1 MDIANIPVLTTPQM
15 VEVDRAM
22 LDDYHIELIQMMEN
36 AGRNLAELTHKL
48 LGGSLDGKRVVV
60 LCGAGNNGGGGM
72 VAARHLHN
80 RGAQV
85 VLKVIANPALI
96 KAVPAQ
102 QLKTLN
108 AMGVE
113 NTSVPDL
120 ETADLVL
127 DALIGYGLI
136 GDPAGP
142 VAAWINRLNAA
153 HRPTLSLD
161 VPSGLDATTG
171 AAGRPCVR
179 ADATLTLALPK
190 VGLLQPQAAAYVGEL
205 YVADI
210 GVPPDLYQKAFGMF
224 VPPLFAQQDII
235 QVDLP

>member
-1 MDIANIPVLTTPQM
+1 MEISAIPALTTAQM
-15 VEVDRAM
+15 AEVDRAM

-36 AGRNLAELTHKL
+36 AGRNLAELARKM
-48 LGGSLDGKRVVV
+48 LGGSLDGKQVVV

-72 VAARHLHN
+72 VAARHLHT

-85 VLKVIANPALI
+85 ILKVVANPTLI
-96 KAVPAQ
+96 KVVPAQ
-102 QLKTLN
+102 QLKILN
-108 AMGVE
+108 AIGVE

-120 ETADLVL
+120 ETADLVI

-179 ADATLTLALPK
+179 ANATLTLALPK
-190 VGLLQPQAAAYVGEL
+190 VGLLQPQVAVYIGAL
-205 YVADI
+205 YVANI
-210 GVPPDLYQKAFGMF
+210 SVPPDLYQKAFGMF
-224 VPPLFAQQDII
+224 VPALFAEQEIV